1 MEEQS
6 TIRKLIGRN
15 VERQLVREYLL
26 RETERAGFGGLTFN
40 RTPEGTKISLR
51 AEQVGRVIGRRGKV
65 IHELSN
71 RLKND
76 FSLDR
81 PHLDV
86 EEVTEPRLSAQIMA
100 SRLSSSLERGWFF
113 RRAGHGTAQ
122 QIMDAGARG
131 CLIVLSGKITGA
143 RHRVE
148 KFQQGHIK
156 FCGETAL
163 EFMDTGFSTA
173 VKKLGTIGCTVKI
186 MRPDAKL
193 PHEIIITERAD
204 SGLPPL
210 AEIAVFDASDEE
222 TVDELAA
229 ITEEAEPETD
239 AEGVVDSVVD
249 MMAGMEELSG
259 GDSASGAVLRW
270 NPNEWSESKFRE
282 NITADGSTP
291 GLTWKCNLTEIN
303 QDSPVIILGPKNSPF
318 SGILAI
324 GKALGP
330 REYKTGLTE
339 GSEETWRVEVS
350 LRSVSLNIESVQ
362 KILGADIEDIVQGP
376 IYLEDEKFR
385 EIESAV
391 GTISE
396 EE

>member
-1 MEEQS
+1 MKQQS
-6 TIRKLIGRN
+6 TIRTLIGRN

-76 FSLDR
+76 FFLDR

-86 EEVTEPRLSAQIMA
+86 EEVTEPRLNAQIMA

-131 CLIVLSGKITGA
+131 CLVILSGKITGA

-204 SGLPPL
+204 SGLSPL
-210 AEIAVFDASDEE
+210 AEVAVFEVSEE
-222 TVDELAA
+222 EATEELASV
-229 ITEEAEPETD
+229 TEQPEAD

-249 MMAGMEELSG
+249 MMAG
-259 GDSASGAVLRW
+259 
-270 NPNEWSESKFRE
+270 
-282 NITADGSTP
+282 
-291 GLTWKCNLTEIN
+291 
-303 QDSPVIILGPKNSPF
+303 
-318 SGILAI
+318 
-324 GKALGP
+324 
-330 REYKTGLTE
+330 
-339 GSEETWRVEVS
+339 
-350 LRSVSLNIESVQ
+350 IEQ
-362 KILGADIEDIVQGP
+362 TK
-376 IYLEDEKFR
+376 
-385 EIESAV
+385 
-391 GTISE
+391 E

>member
-1 MEEQS
+1 M
-6 TIRKLIGRN
+6 
-15 VERQLVREYLL
+15 L

-40 RTPEGTKISLR
+40 RTPDGTKISLR

-65 IHELSN
+65 IHELGN

-76 FSLDR
+76 FFLDR

-86 EEVTEPRLSAQIMA
+86 EEVTEPRLNAQIMA
-100 SRLSSSLERGWFF
+100 SRMSSSLERGWFF

-131 CLIVLSGKITGA
+131 CLVILSGKITGA

-186 MRPDAKL
+186 MRPAAKL

-210 AEIAVFDASDEE
+210 AEVAIFEVSDEE
-222 TVDELAA
+222 ADEELSAT
-229 ITEEAEPETD
+229 IEEPKAD

-249 MMAGMEELSG
+249 MMAG
-259 GDSASGAVLRW
+259 
-270 NPNEWSESKFRE
+270 
-282 NITADGSTP
+282 
-291 GLTWKCNLTEIN
+291 
-303 QDSPVIILGPKNSPF
+303 
-318 SGILAI
+318 
-324 GKALGP
+324 
-330 REYKTGLTE
+330 
-339 GSEETWRVEVS
+339 
-350 LRSVSLNIESVQ
+350 IEQ
-362 KILGADIEDIVQGP
+362 TK
-376 IYLEDEKFR
+376 
-385 EIESAV
+385 
-391 GTISE
+391 E